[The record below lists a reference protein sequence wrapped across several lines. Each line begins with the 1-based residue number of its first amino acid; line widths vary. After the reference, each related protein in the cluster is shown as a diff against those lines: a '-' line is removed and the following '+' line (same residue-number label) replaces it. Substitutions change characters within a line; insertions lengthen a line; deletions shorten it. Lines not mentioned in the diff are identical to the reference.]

1 MTGSRLPSG
10 TDVPPALILPRA
22 DIAEP
27 FVALTFDDGP
37 APWTDP
43 IVDELERHHARGTF
57 FVVGDAIDSAE
68 RRATLRRLAA
78 GGHDV
83 GNHTFTHPDLQV
95 LSDADIRD
103 EMRGANAAIEDVLGV
118 LPRYWRAPF
127 FRSDARV
134 RAAVG
139 DLGGREVWH
148 SNMPGDWE
156 LPAGETAE
164 RVLADLA
171 PGDIVVLHDGRPANE
186 PAELSWPTREETV
199 VAVGLIL
206 DEMATRGLR
215 AVSITELLAAG

>member
-1 MTGSRLPSG
+1 M
-10 TDVPPALILPRA
+10 
-22 DIAEP
+22 
-27 FVALTFDDGP
+27 
-37 APWTDP
+37 
-43 IVDELERHHARGTF
+43 DELERHHARGTF

-83 GNHTFTHPDLQV
+83 GNHTFTHPDLQA
-95 LSDADIRD
+95 LTDAEIRD
-103 EMRGANAAIEDVLGV
+103 EMQRANAAIGEVLGAS
-118 LPRYWRAPF
+118 PRYWRAPF
-127 FRSDARV
+127 FRSDVRV
-134 RAAVG
+134 REAVG
-139 DLGGREVWH
+139 DLAGREVWY

-206 DEMATRGLR
+206 DEMAARGLR